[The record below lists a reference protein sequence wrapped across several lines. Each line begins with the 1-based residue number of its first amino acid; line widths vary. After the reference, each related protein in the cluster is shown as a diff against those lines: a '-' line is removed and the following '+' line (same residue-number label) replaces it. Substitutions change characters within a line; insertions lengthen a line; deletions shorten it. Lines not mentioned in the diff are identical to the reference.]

1 MENAIQVFD
10 YNGASVRTVEID
22 GEPWLVGKDVAEVL
36 GYSNTKD
43 AINAHVDTEDR
54 RILQRSENATFDIP
68 PRGLS
73 IINESGFY
81 SLVLSSKLPTA
92 REFKRWVT
100 SEVLPSIRKHRAYM
114 TPDAIEE
121 ALSNP
126 DFIIRLATELKAE
139 REKVKALTE
148 ETEEKTKLIGELQP
162 KADYCDQI
170 LAHYGTLTI
179 TAIAKDY
186 GMTAVKMN
194 ALLKNLGV
202 QFRHNDTWFLKSD
215 YSGQGY
221 THSYTCLYGGQV
233 RVHTL
238 WTQKGRMFLYE
249 FLKKHGVLPECE
261 RESA

>member
-1 MENAIQVFD
+1 MENAIQIFD

-22 GEPWLVGKDVAEVL
+22 GEPWFVGKDVADIL
-36 GYSNTKD
+36 GYKEPKKAVRDRVFSEDKG
-43 AINAHVDTEDR
+43 VSKMDTPGGKQD
-54 RILQRSENATFDIP
+54 TV
-68 PRGLS
+68 
-73 IINESGFY
+73 IINESGVY

-148 ETEEKTKLIGELQP
+148 ETETQSKLIEEMKP

-170 LAHYGTLTI
+170 LSHYGTLTI

-233 RVHTL
+233 HVHTL